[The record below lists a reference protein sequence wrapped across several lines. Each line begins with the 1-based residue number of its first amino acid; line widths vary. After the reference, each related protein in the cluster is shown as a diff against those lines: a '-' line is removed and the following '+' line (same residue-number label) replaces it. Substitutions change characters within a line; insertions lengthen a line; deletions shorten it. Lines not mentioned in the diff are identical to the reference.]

1 MTSRAGEGQMPE
13 RLQEVR
19 AEAGYAYGA
28 MGADIHVFGDGTPVY
43 LLFEHQRVLDLDA
56 GWLRAQPSRMLDARA
71 EVVEFVGRETE
82 LRSLVDW
89 RDAEGSLAVRW
100 LHGEG
105 GQGKTRLA
113 AQLAAASQDAGWKV
127 VDAVHGTETHPPA
140 ADSQNLRL
148 DGCAGVLLL
157 VDYADRWPGSHLS
170 WLFHNRLLRQGVP
183 ARVLLLAR
191 SAGGWPAVRGRLD
204 RLRENVD
211 TSDQYLPPLPDA
223 GPDREELFRVAR
235 DGFARRHPGVTRP
248 ESIAPPGPLDHPDF
262 GLTLA
267 VLMAALVAVDAAV
280 HGRRPPAGMVGLT
293 TYLLDRE
300 HENWQQLYEG
310 SDDGLTYRT
319 PADVMARM
327 VFTASLTGLTSRGL
341 AEALLQALLPGSPP
355 EVLLADHSVCYPPTD
370 PARAGV
376 LQPLLPDRLAED
388 FLALTLPGSPV
399 TGYATD
405 DWAAAGCTTV
415 LTRGPNGS
423 APPWTAR
430 AVTFL
435 AAAADRWPHV
445 GHRHLYPALRRDPD
459 LGAAAGSSALVQ
471 LAGIADVDL
480 AMLEAVDGTVR
491 SRTGEDRH
499 ADLDVGAAATCE
511 RVIRHRLGAVTDP
524 VRRMELLSRLGLRLS
539 YAGRHAEAA
548 KALGEAVD
556 VGRRRMAE
564 ADAAVMP
571 EHATAL
577 NRLSRA
583 AADAGLLMEAFR
595 FAVEACEVGKAL
607 IQSDPATHLPTTA
620 ASLLTAGDLAEALG
634 RPEVALDLTEEA
646 VATLL
651 LLQRTDPDTALTP
664 LAKGLSARGA
674 RLRLLGRHWE
684 AMRPTMD
691 AMAIHRELAR
701 SAPAAHLTDFAR
713 SLRDFG
719 ITLSHLDKH
728 DEAANALEQAAT
740 LLRQL
745 VERNPSAH
753 LLDLADVLA
762 RFGSELSAQGRP
774 EDALSAAE
782 EAVAIH
788 RREMSTSF
796 PHFVG
801 LADALRLLSLRL
813 SEADR
818 GEQAVEAVTE
828 AVAVGWALAEHD
840 PVAHFP
846 ALARSLAA
854 RERLLRRLGRL
865 AEAENGLR
873 QALAVQRSAA
883 EHDPAGQRLP
893 LAEALDDLAGVL
905 SDIGRSDEARA
916 TTQEATTIRH
926 QALRQPQPQPQ
937 LRPPRPAAP
946 PATASPSPNRVP
958 GPVDASLVLETAVTV
973 HRRLVR
979 QNPAAHLPVLAAA
992 LFNLA
997 QRHFSGGR
1005 PEEAVERI
1013 GEAVELYRRLTRD
1026 NAFYLPTLAEALN
1039 AQGSVLYA
1047 LHRYESAL
1055 IPIEEAGEIH
1065 RRLAGTDPDTYR
1077 ARLASSLGRIGLVL
1091 HEMGRADRAQEVLL
1105 EAAALRRLL
1114 PPGAPS

>member
-1 MTSRAGEGQMPE
+1 MPQAGGGRTPE

-28 MGADIHVFGDGTPVY
+28 VGADIHVFGDGTPVY
-43 LLFEHQRVLDLDA
+43 LLFEHRRVTGLDA

-82 LRSLVDW
+82 FQSLVDW

-113 AQLAAASQDAGWKV
+113 AQLAAASQEAGWKV

-140 ADSQNLRL
+140 ADSQDLRL
-148 DGCAGVLLL
+148 EGCAGVLLL
-157 VDYADRWPGSHLS
+157 GDYADRWPGSHLS

-191 SAGGWPAVRGRLD
+191 SAGGWPAVRGRLG

-211 TSDQYLPPLPDA
+211 TSDQCLSPLPDT
-223 GPDREELFRVAR
+223 GPDRERLFRVAR
-235 DGFARRHPGVTRP
+235 DGFARRHPGAARP
-248 ESIAPPGPLDHPDF
+248 ETILPPGPLDHPDF

-280 HGRRPPAGMVGLT
+280 HGRRPPGGMVGLT

-300 HENWQQLYEG
+300 HENWQQLYESSG
-310 SDDGLTYRT
+310 DGLTYRT
-319 PADVMARM
+319 PAEVMARM
-327 VFTASLTGLTSRGL
+327 VFIASLTGLTSRALAGGL
-341 AEALLQALLPGSPP
+341 LPALLPGTPP
-355 EVLLADHSVCYPPTD
+355 EVLLADHAVCYPPTD

-399 TGYATD
+399 TGYSTD
-405 DWAAAGCTTV
+405 DWAAAGCTT
-415 LTRGPNGS
+415 LLGRGADGY

-471 LAGIADVDL
+471 LAGIEDVDL
-480 AMLEAVDGTVR
+480 AMLEAVDDTVR
-491 SRTGEDRH
+491 SRTGEERH

-511 RVIRHRLGAVTDP
+511 RVTRHRLAAVTDP
-524 VRRMELLSRLGLRLS
+524 VRRMELLSRLGLRLT

-548 KALGEAVD
+548 MNLGEAVD
-556 VGRRRMAE
+556 LGRHRMAE
-564 ADAAVMP
+564 ADASVMP
-571 EHATAL
+571 EQATAL

-595 FAVEACEVGKAL
+595 FAAEACEVGKAL
-607 IQSDPATHLPTTA
+607 IQADPETYLPTTA
-620 ASLLTAGDLAEALG
+620 ASFLTAGDLAEALG
-634 RPEVALDLTEEA
+634 RPELALDLTEEA
-646 VATLL
+646 VATLRL
-651 LLQRTDPDTALTP
+651 LVRTDPDSALP
-664 LAKGLSARGA
+664 RLAQGLSARGA

-684 AMRPTMD
+684 AAQPTMD
-691 AMAIHRELAR
+691 AMAIFRELAR

-719 ITLSHLDKH
+719 ITLSHLDKR
-728 DEAANALEQAAT
+728 DEAADAFEQAAT
-740 LLRQL
+740 VLRRL

-762 RFGSELSAQGRP
+762 RLGSELSALGRA
-774 EDALSAAE
+774 EDALSATA

-788 RREMSTSF
+788 RREMGSSF
-796 PHFVG
+796 PHVAG
-801 LADALRLLSLRL
+801 LGDALRLLGLRL
-813 SEADR
+813 SESDR
-818 GEQAVEAVTE
+818 GEQAAEAVTE
-828 AVAVGWALAEHD
+828 AVAIGWALAKHD

-846 ALARSLAA
+846 ALARNLAD
-854 RERLLRRLGRL
+854 RGRLMRRLGRL
-865 AEAENGLR
+865 AEAENDLR
-873 QALAVQRSAA
+873 QAVAIQRTTA
-883 EHDPAGQRLP
+883 EHDPAGRQQP
-893 LAEALDDLAGVL
+893 LARTLDDLAGVL
-905 SDIGRSDEARA
+905 GDTGRPDEARA
-916 TTQEATTIRH
+916 AVQEATAIRH
-926 QALRQPQPQPQ
+926 QALRQPPPH
-937 LRPPRPAAP
+937 PPRPAAP
-946 PATASPSPNRVP
+946 PATAQPSPDRGP
-958 GPVDASLVLETAVTV
+958 GPVDPVRVLETAVSV
-973 HRRLVR
+973 QRRLV
-979 QNPAAHLPVLAAA
+979 QQTPAAHLPVLAVA

-997 QRHFSGGR
+997 QRHYSDGR
-1005 PEEAVERI
+1005 PAEAVVPI

-1026 NAFYLPTLAEALN
+1026 DARYLPTLATALN

-1047 LHRYESAL
+1047 LNRYESAL
-1055 IPIEEAGEIH
+1055 APIEEAGEIH

-1091 HEMGRADRAQEVLL
+1091 HDMGRADRAQKVLL

-1114 PPGAPS
+1114 PPGDLS

>member
-1 MTSRAGEGQMPE
+1 MPE

-43 LLFEHQRVLDLDA
+43 LLFEHRQVIGLDT

-82 LRSLVDW
+82 LQSLVDW

-113 AQLAAASQDAGWKV
+113 AQLAAASQETGWKV
-127 VDAVHGTETHPPA
+127 VDAVHGTETHPPV
-140 ADSQNLRL
+140 ADSQDLRL
-148 DGCAGVLLL
+148 DECAGTLLL
-157 VDYADRWPGSHLS
+157 VDYADRWPVSHLS

-191 SAGGWPAVRGRLD
+191 SAGGWPAVRGRLN

-211 TSDQYLPPLPDA
+211 TSDQYLSPLPDN
-223 GPDREELFRVAR
+223 GPDREQLFRVAR
-235 DGFARRHPGVTRP
+235 DSFARSHPRATRP
-248 ESIAPPGPLDHPDF
+248 ETIAPPGPLDHPDF

-280 HGRRPPAGMVGLT
+280 HGRRPPAAMVDLT

-310 SDDGLTYRT
+310 SGEGLAYRT
-319 PADVMARM
+319 PAEVMARM
-327 VFTASLTGLTSRGL
+327 VFTASLTGLTSRAL
-341 AEALLQALLPGSPP
+341 AEALLSALLPGTPP
-355 EVLLADHSVCYPPTD
+355 EVLLADHAVCYPPTD

-399 TGYATD
+399 TGYPTD
-405 DWAAAGCTTV
+405 DWAADGCTT
-415 LTRGPNGS
+415 LLARGPDGS
-423 APPWTAR
+423 VPPWTAR

-459 LGAAAGSSALVQ
+459 LGVAAGSSALVQ
-471 LAGIADVDL
+471 LAGIEDVDL
-480 AMLEAVDGTVR
+480 AMLEAVDDTVR
-491 SRTGEDRH
+491 SWTGQDRH

-511 RVIRHRLGAVTDP
+511 RVTRHRLAAVTDP
-524 VRRMELLSRLGLRLS
+524 LRRMELLNRLGLRLT
-539 YAGRHAEAA
+539 YAGRHADAA
-548 KALGEAVD
+548 MNLGEAVE

-571 EHATAL
+571 ELATAL

-607 IQSDPATHLPTTA
+607 IRSDPATYLPTTA
-620 ASLLTAGDLAEALG
+620 ASFLTAGDLAEALG
-634 RPEVALDLTEEA
+634 RPELALELTEEA
-646 VATLL
+646 VASLR
-651 LLQRTDPDTALTP
+651 LLQRTDPDTALP
-664 LAKGLSARGA
+664 RLAKGLSARGA
-674 RLRLLGRHWE
+674 RLRLLGRYWE
-684 AMRPTMD
+684 AAQPTMD

-728 DEAANALEQAAT
+728 VEAANAFEQAAT
-740 LLRQL
+740 VLRPL
-745 VERNPSAH
+745 VERNPSTH

-762 RFGSELSAQGRP
+762 RLGSELSAQGRR
-774 EDALSAAE
+774 EDALSATE

-788 RREMSTSF
+788 RREMSNSF
-796 PHFVG
+796 PHFAG
-801 LADALRLLSLRL
+801 LADALRLLSLRRY
-813 SEADR
+813 ETDR
-818 GEQAVEAVTE
+818 REQAVEAVTE
-828 AVAVGWALAEHD
+828 AVAVAWTLAKHD
-840 PVAHFP
+840 PLAHFP
-846 ALARSLAA
+846 ALARNLAG
-854 RERLLRRLGRL
+854 RGRLMRRLGRL
-865 AEAENGLR
+865 AEAENDLR
-873 QALAVQRSAA
+873 QAVAVRRTPAENNLAG
-883 EHDPAGQRLP
+883 HRLP
-893 LAEALDDLAGVL
+893 LAEALDDLASVL
-905 SDIGRSDEARA
+905 GGLGRSDEARA
-916 TTQEATTIRH
+916 AAQEATEIRD
-926 QALRQPQPQPQ
+926 QALQQP
-937 LRPPRPAAP
+937 PPRPAHPPRSPVP
-946 PATASPSPNRVP
+946 PATARPSPNRGS
-958 GPVDASLVLETAVTV
+958 GPVDAVLVLETAVTV
-973 HRRLVR
+973 HRRLV
-979 QNPAAHLPVLAAA
+979 QENPATNLPVLAVA

-997 QRHFSGGR
+997 QHHFSDGR
-1005 PEEAVERI
+1005 PEQAVQPI
-1013 GEAVELYRRLTRD
+1013 AEAVELYRRLTRD
-1026 NAFYLPTLAEALN
+1026 DAFLLPRLAQALN

-1047 LHRYESAL
+1047 LNRYESAL
-1055 IPIEEAGEIH
+1055 SPIEEAGEIH
-1065 RRLAGTDPDTYR
+1065 RGLAHADPGIYL

-1091 HEMGRADRAQEVLL
+1091 HDMGRTDRAQEVML

-1114 PPGAPS
+1114 PPNDPL